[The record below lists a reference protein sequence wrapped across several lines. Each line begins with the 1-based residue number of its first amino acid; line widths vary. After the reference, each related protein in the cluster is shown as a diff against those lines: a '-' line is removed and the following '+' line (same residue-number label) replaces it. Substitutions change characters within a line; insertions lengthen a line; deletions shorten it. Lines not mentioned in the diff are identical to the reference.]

1 MSTRSALAGL
11 GTTAILVAVLG
22 SPPAQDEARDASETV
37 LAATVTGLPSWDVF
51 DGDVAGGLVW
61 SVVIRLAV
69 LLVVVTALCGVA
81 GRSRSRAAGLLA
93 GWGAAVVAAAAANG
107 VAYAYLVPVVFDGR
121 HPGTYLDGLVS
132 SLNSGA
138 AFGLWAGWVVG
149 LAVALAIR
157 PVPVT
162 DDEPFAALAPAAAA
176 DLDPDAGRHV
186 ADPPPPWWAPTG
198 IESTVFGHAMP
209 PVATAGPDIH
219 VMATATGDPHPSDP
233 GVAGPAPADRDP
245 DPDPDPDAT
254 QVEGDPAEDRSDTV
268 DPTAQIPRRTE

>member
-22 SPPAQDEARDASETV
+22 SPPVQDDARDASEAV

-51 DGDVAGGLVW
+51 DDDVAGDLVW

-69 LLVVVTALCGVA
+69 LLVAVTALCGVA

-93 GWGAAVVAAAAANG
+93 GWGAAVVAAAAGNG

-162 DDEPFAALAPAAAA
+162 DDEPFAAVAPAAA
-176 DLDPDAGRHV
+176 DLDPEAGRRV

-198 IESTVFGHAMP
+198 IESSVFGHAMP
-209 PVATAGPDIH
+209 PVATAGPDVY

-233 GVAGPAPADRDP
+233 GVPGPAPAAPDPGPDRD
-245 DPDPDPDAT
+245 AT
-254 QVEGDPAEDRSDTV
+254 LVEGGPAEDRSDTV

>member
-149 LAVALAIR
+149 LAVALALR
-157 PVPVT
+157 PAPVAG
-162 DDEPFAALAPAAAA
+162 DEPFAVAPAADA

-233 GVAGPAPADRDP
+233 GVPGPAPADRDP

>member
-11 GTTAILVAVLG
+11 GTTAILVAILG
-22 SPPAQDEARDASETV
+22 SPPVQDSARDASETI

-51 DGDVAGGLVW
+51 DGVTGDLAW

-107 VAYAYLVPVVFDGR
+107 VAYVYLVPVVFDGR

-132 SLNSGA
+132 SLNAGA
-138 AFGLWAGWVVG
+138 GFGLWAGWVVG
-149 LAVALAIR
+149 LAVALATR
-157 PVPVT
+157 PAPVAV
-162 DDEPFAALAPAAAA
+162 DEAFAAAVPAAAA
-176 DLDPDAGRHV
+176 DLDPAAGRRV

-198 IESTVFGHAMP
+198 TGSSIFEHAMP
-209 PVATAGPDIH
+209 PVATAGPDIY
-219 VMATATGDPHPSDP
+219 VMATASGDPHPSDP
-233 GVAGPAPADRDP
+233 GVPAAAPADP
-245 DPDPDPDAT
+245 EPDASLA
-254 QVEGDPAEDRSDTV
+254 EGGPADDRSDGV

>member
-22 SPPAQDEARDASETV
+22 SPPVQDDARDASETV

-51 DGDVAGGLVW
+51 DDDVAGDLVW

-149 LAVALAIR
+149 LAVALALR
-157 PVPVT
+157 PAPVAG
-162 DDEPFAALAPAAAA
+162 DEPFAVAPAAAA

-186 ADPPPPWWAPTG
+186 AAPPPPWWAPTG

-209 PVATAGPDIH
+209 PVATAGPDVY

-233 GVAGPAPADRDP
+233 GVPGPAPAAP
-245 DPDPDPDAT
+245 DPDPDRDAT
-254 QVEGDPAEDRSDTV
+254 LVEGDPAEDRSDDA